1 MRNGKV
7 NGTLIF
13 AKGIRVDHD
22 LPVKSGLVDN
32 PIAMSFLKRHDFS
45 RAETCHQRRIKSTR
59 GSRDQNRATTADL
72 SSFSPQDESARGM
85 EGVAG
90 KGLLLYVP

>member
-7 NGTLIF
+7 NGTPIF
-13 AKGIRVDHD
+13 ATGKRVDHD

-45 RAETCHQRRIKSTR
+45 RAETLPSEKNQIHAGKPRSKSSNNRRSFVI
-59 GSRDQNRATTADL
+59 L
-72 SSFSPQDESARGM
+72 SSR
-85 EGVAG
+85 
-90 KGLLLYVP
+90 